1 MLADRR
7 RLAHRLEEEARRLS
21 RNHPGLH
28 VRFAEVVGRRLSHL
42 AGRPDGLTSAET
54 RVEITP
60 RLVALLSGPGLEA
73 LEVDDWA
80 GRLKE
85 ALAEEGLLR

>member
-7 RLAHRLEEEARRLS
+7 RLARRLEDEARRLS
-21 RNHPGLH
+21 RDHSGLH
-28 VRFAEVVGRRLSHL
+28 VRFVEVVGRRLSHL

-60 RLVALLSGPGLEA
+60 RLVALLSGPGRTELDA
-73 LEVDDWA
+73 ADWA